1 MADKKSSYNKASSK
15 IQKIASLIGA
25 LLLIGG
31 ALTGVYS
38 WASSQFATAVSEQ
51 ISDFQSEMEM
61 ANKRHEQAVTR
72 VELMMLMEHDPTNVT
87 AIEKMARYYF
97 KTLDGDLYMTQHYSE
112 WCKQYGGDTT
122 IVVGDK

>member
-1 MADKKSSYNKASSK
+1 MTDKKSSYNKASNK
-15 IQKIASLIGA
+15 IQRIASLIGA

-31 ALTGVYS
+31 ALTGVCS

-97 KTLDGDLYMTQHYSE
+97 KTLDGDLYMTQRYSE